1 MLWVKGE
8 SGEVPEAEGVTYT
21 LPSQRLSWDHVAV
34 ENGDRHKAWD
44 KLDYQGAMDPLD
56 IIQRRDLYFFFYKSE
71 VCPINLPSFQT
82 MGSLHASETLGTI
95 HN

>member
-21 LPSQRLSWDHVAV
+21 LPRKV
-34 ENGDRHKAWD
+34 
-44 KLDYQGAMDPLD
+44 KLGSCGSGEWRQAQSLGQAGLPRSHGASGYNSEE
-56 IIQRRDLYFFFYKSE
+56 RSVFFFYKSE

-82 MGSLHASETLGTI
+82 MRSLHTSETLGTI